1 MISTEPRPLLAT
13 YYLLY
18 GISKILIALSL
29 MAFPLSILS
38 KIPLVNYFII
48 ATKDDSFA
56 GHYYEYILMIFG
68 IYTIIMGLSLL
79 HILPYFIRLRI
90 ENKIFEYSVFILLG
104 LALIIFY
111 LLVIY
116 TDLPISKSKNED
128 DIFHYKILGIGG
140 GISFLLIPLVLELI
154 NYFFPIFKGHNLE
167 TRSIIILTGSII
179 FVIMLGYVLDY
190 FKERKLSIAFTKQ
203 GIRIAKDGYV
213 AF

>member
-1 MISTEPRPLLAT
+1 MVSLERRPLLAT

-29 MAFPLSILS
+29 MTFPLSILD
-38 KIPLVNYFII
+38 KIPLLNYFII
-48 ATKDDSFA
+48 TTEDDSFA

-68 IYTIIMGLSLL
+68 IYTIIMSLSLL
-79 HILPYFIRLRI
+79 HILPYFIRSI
-90 ENKIFEYSVFILLG
+90 VENKKFEYSIFILLG

-111 LLVIY
+111 SLVIY
-116 TDLPISKSKNED
+116 TDLPIQKSKKDD
-128 DIFHYKILGIGG
+128 DIFHYKVLGIGG
-140 GISFLLIPLVLELI
+140 GISFLLIPCILEFI

-179 FVIMLGYVLDY
+179 FIICLGYVLDY
-190 FKERKLSIAFTKQ
+190 FKERNLSIAFTKQ
-203 GIRIAKDGYV
+203 GIRIAKDGYI

>member
-1 MISTEPRPLLAT
+1 MISSEPRPLLAT

-18 GISKILIALSL
+18 GASKILVALSL
-29 MAFPLSILS
+29 MSFPLSILD
-38 KIPLVNYFII
+38 KTPILNYFII
-48 ATKDDSFA
+48 TTEDDSFA

-68 IYTIIMGLSLL
+68 IYAIIMGISLF
-79 HILPYFIRLRI
+79 HIFPYFIREKI

-111 LLVIY
+111 SLVIY
-116 TDLPISKSKNED
+116 TDLPIKKSKKED
-128 DIFHYKILGIGG
+128 DIFHYKMLGIGG
-140 GISFLLIPLVLELI
+140 GISFLLIPIILELI

-179 FVIMLGYVLDY
+179 FVIILGYVLDY
-190 FKERKLSIAFTKQ
+190 FKERNLSIKFTKQ